1 MIAEEGESAPEVS
14 LSVRWRPNLR
24 QSVGHLHRF
33 WIVSASN
40 GMRKARCDR
49 VAPPFRS
56 IEDHSP

>member
-1 MIAEEGESAPEVS
+1 M
-14 LSVRWRPNLR
+14 SVRWRPNLR

-40 GMRKARCDR
+40 GMRKARCNR
-49 VAPPFRS
+49 VAPPFRT